1 MNIVQISDLHCTAG
15 GLDVVPGVDSV
26 AFARRAVD
34 RIRALPDRPDAVIV
48 TGDIA
53 DRVEP
58 AEYAAAAAVLADL
71 AMPVH
76 LVPGNHD
83 DRAMIRAAFP
93 SHAYLP
99 GEGRLNYA
107 ADLGAL
113 RFIGL
118 DSLVDGQIHGTLGA
132 EGLGFLER
140 TLAAAPDRPTI
151 VFLHHPP
158 FETGMPIMDRWRLTD
173 AITLEAI
180 VARHPAVLRVL
191 AGHVHRHVT
200 TNFGGT
206 IAMTAPA
213 LCHAIALGPGDEA
226 GNPEYTLETPG
237 FLLHRYD
244 GRRLVTHLVQTGEG
258 ATPRRFRA

>member
-1 MNIVQISDLHCTAG
+1 MLIAQISDLHCTAEG
-15 GLDVVPGVDSV
+15 REVVPGVNSV
-26 AFARRAVD
+26 AYARRAVD
-34 RIRALPDRPDAVIV
+34 RILALPDRPDAVIV
-48 TGDIA
+48 TGDLA

-58 AEYAAAAAVLADL
+58 AEYAAAAAVLAAL
-71 AMPVH
+71 PMPVH

-99 GEGRLNYA
+99 AEGRLNYA
-107 ADLGAL
+107 VDLGAL
-113 RFIGL
+113 RLIGL
-118 DSLVDGQIHGTLGA
+118 DSLVDGQIHGTIGG
-132 EGLGFLER
+132 EGLGFLDR
-140 TLAAAPDRPTI
+140 MLKAAPDRPTI

-200 TNFGGT
+200 ASFGGT

-213 LCHAIALGPGDEA
+213 LCHAIALGPGDEV
-226 GNPEYTLETPG
+226 GNPEYTLEAPG

-244 GRRLVTHLVQTGEG
+244 GRRLVTHLTQTGEA
-258 ATPRRFRA
+258 ATPRRFGA